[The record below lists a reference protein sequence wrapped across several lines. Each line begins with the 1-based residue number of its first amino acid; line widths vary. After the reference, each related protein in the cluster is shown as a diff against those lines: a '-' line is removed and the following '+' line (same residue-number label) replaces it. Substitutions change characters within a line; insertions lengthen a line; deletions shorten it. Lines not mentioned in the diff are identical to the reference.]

1 MVGVWGNSV
10 VDARGVR
17 SLPIFGAGSGSSPH
31 VRKQKNA
38 RLDVRASAREPD
50 RICLLRERRTAALNV
65 DAERML
71 IGASLR
77 ASKRLRST
85 RPPLSAAT
93 LSWRA
98 SAGPSRGT
106 LSLVA
111 CRCRPLARPAD
122 TLVQG
127 LGCRPPAVPAFPRA
141 WTWRLSCLS
150 AHRRRQ
156 CAGATGTPDFHVAN
170 DLRTIGIPLA
180 RGLFGSSDR
189 ALSTHH
195 RDRLIAFGV
204 NRLFWLGAAR
214 HAEKGR
220 SSCFNA
226 ATLVAAFDRSVVGS
240 R

>member
-98 SAGPSRGT
+98 S
-106 LSLVA
+106 
-111 CRCRPLARPAD
+111 CRPFSWHSLLLPWSAPSCCPFLLCCLLRSVSGSLYIQCPLPRRD
-122 TLVQG
+122 
-127 LGCRPPAVPAFPRA
+127 PPAPKTSRSPSTASSLR
-141 WTWRLSCLS
+141 S
-150 AHRRRQ
+150 AAKHASSINCCRQ
-156 CAGATGTPDFHVAN
+156 SN
-170 DLRTIGIPLA
+170 D
-180 RGLFGSSDR
+180 
-189 ALSTHH
+189 
-195 RDRLIAFGV
+195 
-204 NRLFWLGAAR
+204 
-214 HAEKGR
+214 
-220 SSCFNA
+220 
-226 ATLVAAFDRSVVGS
+226 
-240 R
+240 

>member
-106 LSLVA
+106 LSCCHGRHTEHHRAVHSCCAA
-111 CRCRPLARPAD
+111 CCVPYLGRCTSNVRFPAEIHRHPRRAGARLPRHRSAPRRS
-122 TLVQG
+122 T
-127 LGCRPPAVPAFPRA
+127 RRRSTAVVNR
-141 WTWRLSCLS
+141 TIELS
-150 AHRRRQ
+150 A
-156 CAGATGTPDFHVAN
+156 
-170 DLRTIGIPLA
+170 
-180 RGLFGSSDR
+180 
-189 ALSTHH
+189 
-195 RDRLIAFGV
+195 
-204 NRLFWLGAAR
+204 
-214 HAEKGR
+214 
-220 SSCFNA
+220 
-226 ATLVAAFDRSVVGS
+226 
-240 R
+240 